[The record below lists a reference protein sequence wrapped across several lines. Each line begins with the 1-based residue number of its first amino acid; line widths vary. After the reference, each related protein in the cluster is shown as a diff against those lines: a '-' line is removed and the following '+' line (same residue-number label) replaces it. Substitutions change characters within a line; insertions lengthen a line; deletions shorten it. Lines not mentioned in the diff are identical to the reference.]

1 MSSKSSYSENNG
13 LDTEDK
19 MRIRRLEEKLENM
32 QRLEDE
38 YRERIRR
45 EDYSQNRS
53 RPKWLSDNNELKNV
67 FIGLA
72 IYAGVSTF
80 LNMIFLMY
88 IIFD

>member
-1 MSSKSSYSENNG
+1 MNSG
-13 LDTEDK
+13 LDNEDK
-19 MRIRRLEEKLENM
+19 IRIRRLEEK
-32 QRLEDE
+32 
-38 YRERIRR
+38 YRNKMRR

-53 RPKWLSDNNELKNV
+53 KSKWLSENSEFKNV